1 MLFRSNLVA
10 GAYDVQIRD
19 KATGCIATK
28 TVSIT
33 NALEAS
39 VALTTPLGCAGGAAG
54 ITVKV
59 DNGSGD
65 YEYSYTS
72 TGGATTGPTAI
83 PQIAGE
89 YKVTFNVTAVGV
101 YTVTVKD
108 KKAPSTCNT
117 FTRSVTVNA
126 AERSE
131 ITTSV
136 KSVTCAGGSDGV
148 IYITERNTAALGVAF
163 TYAVQGPSGTTPA
176 VGTNREITNI
186 KAGLST

>member
-1 MLFRSNLVA
+1 M
-10 GAYDVQIRD
+10 
-19 KATGCIATK
+19 
-28 TVSIT
+28 SIT

-39 VALTTPLGCAGGAAG
+39 VALTTPLGCTGGAAG

-65 YEYSYTS
+65 YEYTYTS
-72 TGGATTGPTAI
+72 PGGTTTTPAAI
-83 PQIAGE
+83 PQVAGE
-89 YKVTFNVTAVGV
+89 YKVTFNVTNVGV

-108 KKAPSTCNT
+108 KNAPSTCNT
-117 FTRSVTVNA
+117 FTRSITVNA
-126 AERSE
+126 AERPE

-163 TYAVQGPSGTTPA
+163 TYAVQ
-176 VGTNREITNI
+176 
-186 KAGLST
+186 